1 VLLLS
6 VKLHLEV
13 CFVCKENKMKYL
25 FMFFSFSFYGQV
37 LHHQMISSQG
47 LSKEMPNGLV
57 IKQTIG
63 QQSVTGNSNDT
74 YVVMQGFQQ
83 SLWGKYIAT
92 SKKQEIEG
100 IKTVTYPNPFV
111 ETVNF
116 QFSEPITDMVSIL
129 VFDILGRV
137 VYQQNKIPINTI
149 LTINL
154 EMLPSTKYLVRLNTP
169 KLNYY
174 TQIIKK

>member
-1 VLLLS
+1 
-6 VKLHLEV
+6 
-13 CFVCKENKMKYL
+13 MRYL
-25 FMFFSFSFYGQV
+25 ILFFSCSFYGQV

-47 LSKEMPNGLV
+47 TTSKTSDGTLV
-57 IKQTIG
+57 RQTIG
-63 QQSVTGNSNDT
+63 QQSVTGNSNDG

-83 SLWGKYIAT
+83 SVWGKYIAS
-92 SKKQEIEG
+92 SKKQEIDG

-111 ETVNF
+111 ETINF

-137 VYQQNKIPINTI
+137 VYQQDKIPINTI